1 MECGAPLSASLR
13 CRILFAGES
22 RLALAHG
29 DWVCLHGVRGV
40 FECWNHQ
47 CLVGRKL
54 LPHRIAPRCR
64 TVLCVHRSGVDDH
77 PARNLFRS
85 NVQATTDSD
94 VFRVLPHDSLVRR
107 TARSRFHGSLHRAA
121 GKVTFQSSWPT
132 CGARQVDYGWKPSP
146 PVTRAVLEIRWTGGG
161 DRQGDRSDGRPFEAR
176 GLHTNVHRWISSAGM
191 VLCGGFAADSRPSSV
206 PSELWRP
213 GYLPAATLGAQGGK
227 VMNSESVNF
236 RAWRTSMNSRTAS
249 RISGIALGL
258 LLCSHSCLA
267 GETRRL
273 TLAEAV
279 RLAVEQNRTLKI
291 ARLKVKENEY
301 KKDAARSAYF
311 PTITNES
318 DALHIS
324 ELQALSVPQGAFG
337 VVSGIPI
344 PAQNTN
350 LPQGKQTLYSSGTT
364 IAQPLTQLLRIHQEN
379 RAAAAE
385 IAMSRDELRN
395 GENEVALQVHALY
408 YGILVA
414 QMQKKAAEQETAFA
428 SETLRENEH
437 DVQGGSA
444 LEGSEIQSRASLLD
458 SQHPVLTAERQI
470 QDFTTELN
478 DLLGIPL
485 DTQLELQPEDA
496 THVEAL
502 SKADCI
508 KAAWEENPEIQSAE
522 ATIQK
527 ARAGVA
533 AAKTAYIPDVTAF
546 ARHRY
551 QDGVPFL
558 ERNFGTVGITVNYT
572 LWDFGKRHA
581 NVRESQTELAEAEQN
596 LERLK
601 DQVAVDIERSY
612 NKVER
617 TKNMVNV
624 ALQVAKLREESERL
638 AGNQQQQGLVL
649 VSDVRQA
656 SAANYKAKADLLQAS
671 LAYLLAWAELQRTMG
686 HTPGAQGQ

>member
-1 MECGAPLSASLR
+1 
-13 CRILFAGES
+13 
-22 RLALAHG
+22 
-29 DWVCLHGVRGV
+29 
-40 FECWNHQ
+40 
-47 CLVGRKL
+47 
-54 LPHRIAPRCR
+54 
-64 TVLCVHRSGVDDH
+64 
-77 PARNLFRS
+77 
-85 NVQATTDSD
+85 
-94 VFRVLPHDSLVRR
+94 
-107 TARSRFHGSLHRAA
+107 
-121 GKVTFQSSWPT
+121 
-132 CGARQVDYGWKPSP
+132 
-146 PVTRAVLEIRWTGGG
+146 
-161 DRQGDRSDGRPFEAR
+161 
-176 GLHTNVHRWISSAGM
+176 
-191 VLCGGFAADSRPSSV
+191 
-206 PSELWRP
+206 
-213 GYLPAATLGAQGGK
+213 
-227 VMNSESVNF
+227 MNSEAANF
-236 RAWRTSMNSRTAS
+236 RAWRTSMNSRKS
-249 RISGIALGL
+249 FRISAIALGL

-279 RLAVEQNRTLKI
+279 RLAIEQNRTLKI

-324 ELQALSVPQGAFG
+324 ELQALPIPQGAFG
-337 VVSGIPI
+337 VISGVAI

-364 IAQPLTQLLRIHQEN
+364 IAQPLLAQLLRIHQEN

-385 IAMSRDELRN
+385 IASSRDELRN

-414 QMQKKAAEQETAFA
+414 QLQKKAAERETAFA

-437 DVQGGSA
+437 DVQGGSV
-444 LEGSEIQSRASLLD
+444 LEVSAIQSRAALLE
-458 SQHPVLTAERQI
+458 SQQAVLTADLQI
-470 QDFTTELN
+470 RDYTTELN
-478 DLLGIPL
+478 DLLGLPL

-496 THVEAL
+496 THFEAL

-508 KAAWEENPEIQSAE
+508 KAAWDENPEIQSAE
-522 ATIQK
+522 ATIEK

-572 LWDFGKRHA
+572 LWDFGKRRA

-601 DQVAVDIERSY
+601 DQVAVEIERSY

-638 AGNQQQQGLVL
+638 AGNQQQHGLIL

-656 SAANYKAKADLLQAS
+656 SAANYKAKADLLQAN

-686 HTPGAQGQ
+686 RTPGAQGQ